1 MSVESVFTLDSQLQT
16 GELNTLTLTVW
27 SKPSIWLSSSSRI
40 LCTSRS
46 ATHSHSH
53 TVTGQCVCVCVV
65 SVSVCVWSV
74 WVSRHVQHIG
84 TQQPTSHHSAYKE
97 LSKLVDV
104 CHSYTKPVTKLHS
117 LSPVNVTKV
126 HSHSHGDCAT
136 VTQSL
141 SPNYLH

>member
-46 ATHSHSH
+46 ATNTATQSL
-53 TVTGQCVCVCVV
+53 V

-97 LSKLVDV
+97 LSELVDV

-141 SPNYLH
+141 SPNYIH